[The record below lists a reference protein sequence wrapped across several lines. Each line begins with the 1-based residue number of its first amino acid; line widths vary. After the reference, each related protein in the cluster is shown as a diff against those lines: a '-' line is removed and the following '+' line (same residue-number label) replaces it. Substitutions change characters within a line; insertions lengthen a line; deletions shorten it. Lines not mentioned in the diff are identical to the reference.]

1 MARYE
6 RIIPLKGV
14 PFAQIIMDYQEQFT
28 GRDIY
33 VSDKTYLSLLEL
45 LGFKYDLASDNI
57 TNTETKNKIH
67 RSYRVPDYV
76 AYAIE
81 RRGGFD
87 VL

>member
-14 PFAQIIMDYQEQFT
+14 PFAQIVLDYQEQFT
-28 GRDIY
+28 NRDIY

-45 LGFKYDLASDNI
+45 LGIKHDLASDNI
-57 TNTETKNKIH
+57 RNTTTKNAIY

-76 AYAIE
+76 AYAIN
-81 RRGGFD
+81 RKGVFD

>member
-1 MARYE
+1 MAKYE

-14 PFAQIIMDYQEQFT
+14 PFAQIVLDYQEQFT
-28 GRDIY
+28 SRDIY

-45 LGFKYDLASDNI
+45 LGIKYDLASDNI
-57 TNTETKNKIH
+57 RNADTKNAIY

-76 AYAIE
+76 AYAIN
-81 RRGGFD
+81 RKGVFD